1 MDQDPHVADPGSGS
15 GQTPVG
21 GVEPQ
26 GPVRQEPDRS
36 QSVIDLMDAERQP
49 EAFETESHPAQ
60 GDDVFEADAPSSF
73 ETHAPSSFEP
83 PASQS
88 SFEPPVPPVANPYVD
103 ESTREWTL
111 GEGGVDTGAAE
122 ESLVRGDAAPAP
134 GSRGPRPAPRAEDE
148 DSGDERSLKEM
159 FWGED

>member
-1 MDQDPHVADPGSGS
+1 VDPP
-15 GQTPVG
+15 
-21 GVEPQ
+21 
-26 GPVRQEPDRS
+26 GPVHQEPDRS
-36 QSVIDLMDAERQP
+36 QSVIDLMDAERRP
-49 EAFETESHPAQ
+49 EAFETEAHPAQ
-60 GDDVFEADAPSSF
+60 GDDVFEADARSSF

-83 PASQS
+83 PA
-88 SFEPPVPPVANPYVD
+88 PPVANPSVG
-103 ESTREWTL
+103 ERSREWTL
-111 GEGGVDTGAAE
+111 GEGGVDPGAAE